1 MLRAC
6 HDARAN
12 CPGRADALHR
22 GPAGLAQLELEAV
35 LGELLLE
42 EVLDEDVLDED
53 VLDDEEDDEEVDEDD
68 GEDDDERLSV
78 L

>member
-22 GPAGLAQLELEAV
+22 GLAGLAQLEFEAV

-42 EVLDEDVLDED
+42 EVLDED